1 LRIRGDIARREGF
14 FLRHSAQIGLGLI
27 ALATAD
33 QIASSRLHSLA
44 IMPVEAFLVVAFLG
58 VTLLVPTAVGLIER
72 LVRRA
77 MLAVYGIPG
86 RLGSLNIQRNRGRA
100 ALTASVMTIGAAMT
114 IAMGGAEISFRGEL
128 ERWINETL
136 TSDFVISS
144 SFSWLGTSYPTL
156 PPDVGP
162 IIAATEGVGGVTGER
177 YLYVT
182 LTGATTPDGFH
193 A

>member
-1 LRIRGDIARREGF
+1 
-14 FLRHSAQIGLGLI
+14 
-27 ALATAD
+27 
-33 QIASSRLHSLA
+33 
-44 IMPVEAFLVVAFLG
+44 MPVEAFLVVAFLG

-77 MLAVYGIPG
+77 MLAVYGMPG

-114 IAMGGAEISFRGEL
+114 IAMGGAEISFKGEL

-144 SFSWLGTSYPTL
+144 SFSWLNTSYPTL
-156 PPDVGP
+156 PAGCRPAHRRDRGRGRRDGRAMDVRHRDRRDHARWLSRP
-162 IIAATEGVGGVTGER
+162 AQR
-177 YLYVT
+177 
-182 LTGATTPDGFH
+182 GAVPRD
-193 A
+193 